1 MNRDLIGQFEISGNQ
16 DGEHNSYTG
25 SLNLSLDNYKIIAK
39 WIISGDQ
46 IQEGSGF

>member
-1 MNRDLIGQFEISGNQ
+1 LKFQDNQ

-25 SLNLSLDNYKIIAK
+25 SLNLSLDNYNKIIK

-46 IQEGSGF
+46 IQEGSGFLEIIF